1 MLDCSVKTFIQKLT
15 DIVPC
20 EEYLHELISH
30 EQIGKKPREGIFD
43 AIRRAMDHGNR
54 YEAERDD
61 QRKRLATCPELCKIV
76 ALSVGLDANVYSFVV
91 GDGEDGEPGQI
102 AITEEDLLRIF
113 WNSALNAKQICGYN
127 IINFDLPV
135 VFARSILLGIPS
147 TRRFS
152 TKPWEDEVL
161 DLYLRRFPR
170 GNSKQP
176 GKLKQMAQLYGI
188 DVPAGDFEGSQVE
201 EIWNAGDYEMI
212 REYVTSD
219 VVITAALH
227 KCMRGYFV

>member
-1 MLDCSVKTFIQKLT
+1 M
-15 DIVPC
+15 
-20 EEYLHELISH
+20 
-30 EQIGKKPREGIFD
+30 
-43 AIRRAMDHGNR
+43 AARAR
-54 YEAERDD
+54 FWVLQYRD
-61 QRKRLATCPELCKIV
+61 
-76 ALSVGLDANVYSFVV
+76 
-91 GDGEDGEPGQI
+91 
-102 AITEEDLLRIF
+102 
-113 WNSALNAKQICGYN
+113 
-127 IINFDLPV
+127 
-135 VFARSILLGIPS
+135 
-147 TRRFS
+147 
-152 TKPWEDEVL
+152 
-161 DLYLRRFPR
+161 LRRFPR